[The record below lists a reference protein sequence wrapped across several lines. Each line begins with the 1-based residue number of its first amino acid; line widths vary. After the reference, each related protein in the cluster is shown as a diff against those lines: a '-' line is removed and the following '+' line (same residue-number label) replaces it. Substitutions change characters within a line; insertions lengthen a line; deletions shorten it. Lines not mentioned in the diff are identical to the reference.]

1 VSLLNDSVDMIFKD
15 LLFIGIL
22 VVVEIVVEVVV

>member
-1 VSLLNDSVDMIFKD
+1 VSLLNDSVDMISKD